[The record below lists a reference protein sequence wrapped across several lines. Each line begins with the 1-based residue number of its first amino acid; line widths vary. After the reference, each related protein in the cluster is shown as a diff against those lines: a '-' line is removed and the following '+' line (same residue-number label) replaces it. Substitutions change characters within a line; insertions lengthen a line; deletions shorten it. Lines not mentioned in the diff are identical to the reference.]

1 MYPRDGRA
9 RDTGILQKKKFL
21 PYKLSI
27 NKGEYHVIRDLPI
40 TTENINL
47 SMRHITLNSDYS

>member
-9 RDTGILQKKKFL
+9 RDIGILQKKFL

-27 NKGEYHVIRDLPI
+27 NKGKYHVIRDLPI
-40 TTENINL
+40 TTKHINL